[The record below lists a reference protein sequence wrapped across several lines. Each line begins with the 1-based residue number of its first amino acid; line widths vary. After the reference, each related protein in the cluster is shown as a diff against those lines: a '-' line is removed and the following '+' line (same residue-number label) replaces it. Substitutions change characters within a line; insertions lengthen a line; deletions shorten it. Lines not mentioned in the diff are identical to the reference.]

1 MTDAVAAAIRA
12 YFAGE
17 RAEMWILLAGCAVAL
32 ALSIA
37 HMLLARDAFAR
48 GLGIAVVI
56 GVLILAS
63 TAIGL
68 LRRDPG
74 IESPLVAALAT
85 ERRVDALTAERAR
98 IDVVI
103 SKYPVYRYAALA
115 LSLLALIAVAVT
127 RRPMINGVA
136 AGVLLLTVTL
146 LIVDHHSEQ
155 RARGYAAALDIARR

>member
-1 MTDAVAAAIRA
+1 MSDAVAAAIRA

-17 RAEMWILLAGCAVAL
+17 RAEMGMLLAGCAVAL

-37 HMLLARDAFAR
+37 HMTLARDAFAR
-48 GLGIAVVI
+48 GLGIVVVI

-85 ERRVDALTAERAR
+85 ERRDDALTAERAR
-98 IDVVI
+98 IGVVI
-103 SKYPVYRYAALA
+103 SKYPIYRYSALA
-115 LSLLALIAVAVT
+115 LSLLSLIGIAVT

-155 RARGYAAALDIARR
+155 RARGYEAALDSARR